1 MIPGRPT
8 REAKVVFTSDL
19 AKTESKIHPG
29 IIAIIAIFIA
39 IFIAILRSSM
49 ISEISSETHPIP
61 KVEVN
66 YSKL

>member
-19 AKTESKIHPG
+19 AKTESKFHPG
-29 IIAIIAIFIA
+29 TIA

-49 ISEISSETHPIP
+49 ISEISIP
-61 KVEVN
+61 KHIPFQ
-66 YSKL
+66 KLK